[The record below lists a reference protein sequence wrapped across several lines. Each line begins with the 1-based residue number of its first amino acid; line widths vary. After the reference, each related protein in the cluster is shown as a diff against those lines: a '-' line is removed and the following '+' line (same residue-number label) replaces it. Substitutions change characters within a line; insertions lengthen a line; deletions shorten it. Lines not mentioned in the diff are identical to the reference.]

1 MDSLLKPS
9 QCGIVAV
16 VLLVAL
22 STVTPLVGAQSSQP
36 AWGDDLFRNA
46 EDMAER
52 YNSFMEG
59 SEPSRIAKQVAGE
72 KINLVI
78 TDRSSGETVTFS
90 FRSDDRV
97 RLRELRQEPRD
108 DATLTM
114 STDRATIRKINAAD
128 RPHIVYKDAI
138 ESGDIKITG
147 VTLVNKLKWSAIN
160 LAGSLLRMLR

>member
-1 MDSLLKPS
+1 MDTRPS
-9 QCGIVAV
+9 HWGIIAIV
-16 VLLVAL
+16 VLVLL
-22 STVTPLVGAQSSQP
+22 GSVTPLASAQSSQP

-46 EDMAER
+46 EDMADR

-59 SEPSRIAKQVAGE
+59 KTPSFKAKQVAGE

-97 RLRELRQEPRD
+97 RLRELRQEARD

-128 RPHIVYKDAI
+128 RPHLAYEEAI
-138 ESGDIKITG
+138 ENGDIKITG
-147 VTLVNKLKWSAIN
+147 VTMVNKLKWSAIN